1 MRFAL
6 ALKLRMPLEK
16 IRFEAIVPSDVV
28 LNPLSIR
35 IGLLSSD
42 IRLEVRHLR
51 VLHTCNRLR
60 HRRRRYD
67 LWHSLLLIDGLFLR
81 LFFS

>member
-6 ALKLRMPLEK
+6 ALKLNIKLNK
-16 IRFEAIVPSDVV
+16 ISFEAILPSDVV
-28 LNPLSIR
+28 LDPLSIR
-35 IGLLSSD
+35 IRLLSSD
-42 IRLEVRHLR
+42 VGLEIRHLR

-67 LWHSLLLIDGLFLR
+67 L
-81 LFFS
+81 